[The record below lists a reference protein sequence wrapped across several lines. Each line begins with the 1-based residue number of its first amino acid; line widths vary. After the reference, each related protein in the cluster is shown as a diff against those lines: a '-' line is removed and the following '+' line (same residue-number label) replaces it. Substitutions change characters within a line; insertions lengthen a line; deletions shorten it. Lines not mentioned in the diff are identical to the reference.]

1 MIWADEMKEP
11 EAYRD
16 NYEALLAHFGNKR
29 LLTVSDVAEY
39 TGRDRRFVKELY
51 EIPRSGITIP
61 TLARRM
67 SR

>member
-1 MIWADEMKEP
+1 MKEP

-16 NYEALLAHFGNKR
+16 NLEALIAFFGNKR
-29 LLTVSDVAEY
+29 LLTASDVAQY

-51 EIPRSGITIP
+51 DIPRSGITLP

-67 SR
+67 CR

>member
-1 MIWADEMKEP
+1 MKEP

-16 NYEALLAHFGNKR
+16 NYEALLAYFHGR
-29 LLTVSDVAEY
+29 MLLSQTDVASY
-39 TGRDRRFVKELY
+39 CGKDRRTVTKMYAIGRE
-51 EIPRSGITIP
+51 GITVP